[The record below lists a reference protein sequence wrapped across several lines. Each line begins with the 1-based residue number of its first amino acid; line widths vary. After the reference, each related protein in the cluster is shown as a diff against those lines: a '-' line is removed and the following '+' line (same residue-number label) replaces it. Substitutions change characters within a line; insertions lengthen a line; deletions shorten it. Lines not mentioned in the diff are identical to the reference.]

1 MGKSESKL
9 VNKESNAP
17 EPLLEE
23 HEPELSEA
31 IKGLCEE
38 ARALFEERY
47 AQEIQN
53 NKFAKNV
60 GLWPTD
66 SGLYIREGQPRRF
79 VLIISGRGDR
89 ASDIALKAVN
99 DHLKPYIGKLHLAKS
114 SDIPELIRLYKQ
126 VDKWEKDKNSWF

>member
-9 VNKESNAP
+9 ANKEHNA
-17 EPLLEE
+17 EPLIEE
-23 HEPELSEA
+23 SEPELSEA
-31 IKGLCEE
+31 TKGLCEE

-66 SGLYIREGQPRRF
+66 SGLYIREEKEGQPRRF
-79 VLIISGRGDR
+79 VLIISG
-89 ASDIALKAVN
+89 V
-99 DHLKPYIGKLHLAKS
+99 
-114 SDIPELIRLYKQ
+114 
-126 VDKWEKDKNSWF
+126 